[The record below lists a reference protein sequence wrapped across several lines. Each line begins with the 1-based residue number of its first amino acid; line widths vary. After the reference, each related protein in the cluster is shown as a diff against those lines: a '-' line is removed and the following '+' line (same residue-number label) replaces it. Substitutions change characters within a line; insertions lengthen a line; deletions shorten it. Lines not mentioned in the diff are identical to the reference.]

1 MKLVI
6 SPKAEKQL
14 RKLNKIDQIAT
25 AKKIR
30 QLASSQNPSFKKL
43 SGYKNIYRIRVGNIR
58 IVFKKTKEST
68 YIILVHHRKDVYKLL
83 KRLFD

>member
-14 RKLNKIDQIAT
+14 KKLSKIDQIAIGKRIRLLT
-25 AKKIR
+25 ADE
-30 QLASSQNPSFKKL
+30 QSNFDKL
-43 SGYKNIYRIRVGNIR
+43 SGYKNIYRVRLGNMR
-58 IVFKKTKEST
+58 IVFKKSKNLV
-68 YIILVHHRKDVYKLL
+68 YIILIHHRKDVYKLL